1 MKVSKVVKEAI
12 NSSIQN
18 KADNKINEL
27 KSQQDLEQEPLKALE
42 IDFNTC
48 IYRAVIDWFEQVE
61 KTHPRLKFRSTEYR
75 DNFGIVTFSRA
86 KEIIRNNRPA
96 FRNMG
101 VEFTTP
107 ELEKLDK
114 DILAIKKQV
123 KAKTDEIVLA
133 LELGDKKQTIQDLLD
148 QVTF

>member
-96 FRNMG
+96 FRSMG

-107 ELEKLDK
+107 EIEKLDK

-123 KAKTDEIVLA
+123 KAKTDEIVLT

-148 QVTF
+148 QVSF

>member
-18 KADNKINEL
+18 KADNKINEI

-86 KEIIRNNRPA
+86 KEIIRNNRPV

>member
-96 FRNMG
+96 FRSMG

-107 ELEKLDK
+107 KIEKLDK
-114 DILAIKKQV
+114 EILAIKKQV

-148 QVTF
+148 QVSF

>member
-18 KADNKINEL
+18 KADNKINEI

>member
-96 FRNMG
+96 FRSMG

-107 ELEKLDK
+107 EIEKLDK
-114 DILAIKKQV
+114 EILAIKKQV

>member
-61 KTHPRLKFRSTEYR
+61 KTHPHLKFRSTEYR

-96 FRNMG
+96 FRSMG

-107 ELEKLDK
+107 EIEKLDK

-123 KAKTDEIVLA
+123 KAKTDEIVLT